1 MAKIRESMAAWSS
14 TVENLLD
21 SEECVVSFDVDR
33 ASRRRGER
41 IEITQGR
48 AGEAFQNLE
57 TSLAVS
63 REF

>member
-33 ASRRRGER
+33 VSRRRGER
-41 IEITQGR
+41 IEIHQDER
-48 AGEAFQNLE
+48 VKLFKI
-57 TSLAVS
+57 
-63 REF
+63 